1 MIQIKK
7 TSDIAQRRFI
17 SLVVGPSGVGKTS
30 LARTLPEPHEN
41 ILIISAEAGLLC
53 LKGTDIDVAEV
64 DPSSPSKSLETIYE
78 ALQTKEFKA
87 KYKYVFIDSLTEIA
101 QLIVAELKRDPHW
114 GNAKNALAM
123 WGKFNDIMTMIIK
136 SYRDMPDYSVIFTCL
151 SAQDKDG
158 LEMVDVF
165 NLPGSQLKS
174 NLKAFFDL
182 VLHYNIFVDEEGN
195 KHRKLI
201 TDAAESVL
209 AKDRS
214 GSLEAYEEADL
225 SVIINKVLG

>member
-1 MIQIKK
+1 MLKIKK
-7 TSDIAQRRFI
+7 TSEIAQRRFI
-17 SLVVGPSGVGKTS
+17 ALVVGMSGVGKTS
-30 LARTLPEPHEN
+30 LARTLPEPHEK

-53 LKGTDIDVAEV
+53 LKGTEIDVIEI
-64 DPSSPSKSLETIYE
+64 DPNSPSKSLEEIYD
-78 ALQTKEFKA
+78 ALQTDEFKK
-87 KYKYVFIDSLTEIA
+87 KYKYIFIDSLTEIG
-101 QLIVAELKRDPHW
+101 QLIVAELKRDAHY
-114 GNAKNALAM
+114 GLAKNALQL
-123 WGKFNDIMTMIIK
+123 WGKFNDIMTMVIK
-136 SYRDMPDYSVIFTCL
+136 SYRDMPDYSVVFTCL
-151 SAQDKDG
+151 SAQEKDG

-182 VLHYNIFVDEEGN
+182 VLHYNVFTDEQGT

-201 TDAAESVL
+201 TDVTESAL

-214 GSLEAYEEADL
+214 GSLESYEDADL